1 MALIRAMQDHCSE
14 WKFFRGP
21 ECFASCL
28 SNVRPHAAPRDGTPF
43 ISGRIY
49 MKNPWTKKN
58 PFLSMWLSGA
68 NAVLG
73 TARVRATA
81 ESRRQATNMMNQ
93 AAKNM
98 TQMWTAPHKT
108 KRKKR

>member
-1 MALIRAMQDHCSE
+1 
-14 WKFFRGP
+14 
-21 ECFASCL
+21 
-28 SNVRPHAAPRDGTPF
+28 
-43 ISGRIY
+43 

-93 AAKNM
+93 AAKSM